1 MREVFAEL
9 RGRTA
14 AKVWAAVRGKE
25 WLALDTVYGPID
37 APRLV
42 DAARGRGL
50 RVEVRPTDTISYL
63 PHNTTTGVALLIEDD
78 EEAAVIAN
86 RMLAEGVPVDREEI
100 D

>member
-1 MREVFAEL
+1 LLRTGVATLGAFA
-9 RGRTA
+9 RA
-14 AKVWAAVRGKE
+14 H
-25 WLALDTVYGPID
+25 
-37 APRLV
+37 
-42 DAARGRGL
+42 
-50 RVEVRPTDTISYL
+50 TISYL